1 MVTKIILFGILL
13 LLGCINLGPQT
24 SMDKNQGSYQ
34 NYSDQSGRD
43 GNIDLGNTSMNTNS
57 TKTDKN
63 EGSYQNYSNQ
73 SSGTDAS
80 MNLEM
85 PINTKFYSCSEMN
98 SSYQIEVDDNLYI
111 RSMYYVTSDGSEF
124 YIDTVKKLLYIK
136 SDLQCFSVEHSINE
150 LDLQVSQEELKNCV
164 EVKEIKRL
172 KFYFKRGNSIK

>member
-34 NYSDQSGRD
+34 DYSKDYQNYSNQS
-43 GNIDLGNTSMNTNS
+43 DLENKSMS

-63 EGSYQNYSNQ
+63 QGSYQNYSNQ
-73 SSGTDAS
+73 SSGTGAS
-80 MNLEM
+80 IDYM

-111 RSMYYVTSDGSEF
+111 KSIYYNTSDGSEF

-136 SDLQCFSVEHSINE
+136 SDLQCFSVEHSIDESE
-150 LDLQVSQEELKNCV
+150 LQMSQEELENCV

-172 KFYFKRGNSIK
+172 KC

>member
-1 MVTKIILFGILL
+1 MVTKIILFGVLL
-13 LLGCINLGPQT
+13 LLGCIDLGPQT

-34 NYSDQSGRD
+34 NYSKDYRNYSNQS
-43 GNIDLGNTSMNTNS
+43 DLGNTSMS

-63 EGSYQNYSNQ
+63 QGSYQNYSNQ
-73 SSGTDAS
+73 SSGTDDG
-80 MNLEM
+80 MELEM

-111 RSMYYVTSDGSEF
+111 KSMYYVTSDGSEF
-124 YIDTVKKLLYIK
+124 YIDTVEKLLYIK
-136 SDLQCFSVEHSINE
+136 SDLQCFSVEHSIDE

-172 KFYFKRGNSIK
+172 RC

>member
-34 NYSDQSGRD
+34 NYSNQS
-43 GNIDLGNTSMNTNS
+43 DLENTSMS

-63 EGSYQNYSNQ
+63 QGSYQNYSNQ
-73 SSGTDAS
+73 SSGTGAS
-80 MNLEM
+80 MDYM

-111 RSMYYVTSDGSEF
+111 KSIYYNTSDGSEF
-124 YIDTVKKLLYIK
+124 YIDTVNKLLYIK
-136 SDLQCFSVEHSINE
+136 SDLQCFSVEHSIDESE
-150 LDLQVSQEELKNCV
+150 LQISQEELENCV

-172 KFYFKRGNSIK
+172 KC

>member
-1 MVTKIILFGILL
+1 MTKIILFGILL

-24 SMDKNQGSYQ
+24 SMDKNQASYQ
-34 NYSDQSGRD
+34 NYSKDYQNYSNQSERD
-43 GNIDLGNTSMNTNS
+43 GNMDLGNKSMNANS

-63 EGSYQNYSNQ
+63 EGSYQNYLNQ
-73 SSGTDAS
+73 SSGTDVG
-80 MNLEM
+80 MDLENM

-98 SSYQIEVDDNLYI
+98 SSYQIEVDDNLYV

-136 SDLQCFSVEHSINE
+136 SDLQCFSVEHSVDE
-150 LDLQVSQEELKNCV
+150 SDLQLSEEELKNCV

-172 KFYFKRGNSIK
+172 KC

>member
-34 NYSDQSGRD
+34 DYSKDYKNYSNQSQRD
-43 GNIDLGNTSMNTNS
+43 GNIDLGNTYMSI
-57 TKTDKN
+57 KTDKN

-73 SSGTDAS
+73 SSGTDAG
-80 MNLEM
+80 MDLEM

-111 RSMYYVTSDGSEF
+111 KSMYYVTSDGSEF

-136 SDLQCFSVEHSINE
+136 SDLQCFSVEHSIDE
-150 LDLQVSQEELKNCV
+150 SDLQVSQEELKNCV

-172 KFYFKRGNSIK
+172 KC